1 MVAVETNGIGE
12 FGQPRE
18 RFSAGPLPGRSC
30 DDVTDKD
37 SIPSRAKPRRSFWS
51 RIARLIVWLRFPI
64 LLAWIAG
71 TALATAHLPSAFE
84 SESGELGSL
93 LPRSSTALEVES
105 KAIETFGTPLLSRT
119 IVIAHQPGGFSPD
132 RITAAGRYIATTDRQ
147 EGPGA
152 IRAVPLL
159 DAPGLLAAHRTATT
173 LVVYLYIRPS
183 LGESESQD
191 TAERF
196 ASGLKRATGAAAT
209 EVTGALPATRAET
222 SVTDTYIVWVEL
234 ATVLLVIGILAF
246 YFRSVGVPLLGMASV
261 GIAYLCADRVLGWVA
276 QRFGITIPQ
285 EADPVIVG
293 LIFGVLTDYLVFFVS
308 GYRQRLEEGSDSL
321 PAVIAV
327 TGELL
332 PVIFTAALM
341 IAGATLTLLISGMSF
356 LAAFGPAMAVAV
368 VVAAAVAMTLVPAA
382 LAIFGRALLW
392 PHRPVAADDDRADGA
407 AAGAGARGALIGAA
421 VRFPVLVAILCVLV
435 LGAAATGIGELAL
448 GNPVIRGLP
457 ESTSARRGYELA
469 ATGLGPGVLGPT
481 MVVLEEEGIAAKE
494 GELGRFESSLS
505 EQDGVAGVLGPGA
518 QRLPGGSGVL
528 LAPSGN
534 AARMVLVLDG
544 DPDGA
549 RSSAALSNLEED
561 LPALL
566 ERSDLGGAT
575 VGVTGDT
582 TIATELTE
590 DTWSAFARVAPAAL
604 AVLLLLLW
612 ALLRSRTAPLYL
624 VGVSVLVVA
633 AALGLTVYVFQDL
646 LGYGQLAFFVPVASA
661 ILLLALGADYNV
673 FLVNRIWREADQT
686 ALKPAIRTAGSQ
698 AGRAITVAGVI
709 LALSFGAVA
718 LIPIQSFREIAFA
731 MCVGLLLDTLIAR
744 TLLIPALV
752 SHFGRGEAEEK
763 VGTEDAVGGASA

>member
-1 MVAVETNGIGE
+1 VG
-12 FGQPRE
+12 
-18 RFSAGPLPGRSC
+18 
-30 DDVTDKD
+30 DVTDKG
-37 SIPSRAKPRRSFWS
+37 SLPSEQKPKRSFWS
-51 RIARLIVWLRFPI
+51 LTARAIIWLRFPI
-64 LLAWIAG
+64 LVAWIVGAV
-71 TALATAHLPSAFE
+71 LATTHLPSAFE

-93 LPRSSTALEVES
+93 LPRSSAALEVER
-105 KAIETFGTPLLSRT
+105 KAIKTFGTPLLSRT
-119 IVIAHQPGGFSPD
+119 IVIAHQPGGFSA
-132 RITAAGRYIATTDRQ
+132 RAIAAATQYVASTDRQ
-147 EGPGA
+147 EGSKA
-152 IRAVPLL
+152 IRAVPLI

-183 LGESESQD
+183 LSESASQD

-196 ASGLKRATGAAAT
+196 AADLKRVTGAGAAQ
-209 EVTGALPATRAET
+209 VTGALPATRAE
-222 SVTDTYIVWVEL
+222 SAVTNTYIVWVEL
-234 ATVLLVIGILAF
+234 ATVLLVVGILAF
-246 YFRSVGVPLLGMASV
+246 YFRSAGVPLLGMASV
-261 GIAYLCADRVLGWVA
+261 GLAYLCADRVLGWVA

-293 LIFGVLTDYLVFFVS
+293 LIFGVLTDYLVFFVA
-308 GYRQRLEEGSDSL
+308 GYRQRLQEGTDSL
-321 PAVIAV
+321 TAVIEV

-392 PHRPVAADDDRADGA
+392 PHQPVGEDTDRPDRAATGS
-407 AAGAGARGALIGAA
+407 GARGALIGAA
-421 VRFPVLVAILCVLV
+421 VRFPALVAVLCLLV
-435 LGAAATGIGELAL
+435 LGAAATGLGKLAL

-457 ESTSARRGYELA
+457 ESTSVRQGYDLA
-469 ATGLGPGVLGPT
+469 AAGLGPGVLGPT
-481 MVVLEEEGIAAKE
+481 MLVIEGEGIAE
-494 GELGRFESSLS
+494 RRGELAALETSLS
-505 EQDGVAGVLGPGA
+505 EQDGVAGVLGPGT
-518 QRLPGGSGVL
+518 QPLPDGSGVL
-528 LAPSGN
+528 LAASGN
-534 AARMVLVLDG
+534 AARYALVLDG

-549 RSSAALSNLEED
+549 RASDALSNLEEH
-561 LPALL
+561 LPVLL
-566 ERSDLGGAT
+566 KRSGLGEARAS
-575 VGVTGDT
+575 VTGDT

-590 DTWSAFARVAPAAL
+590 DTWSAFERVAPAAL

-612 ALLRSRTAPLYL
+612 VLLRSRSAPLYL

-646 LGYGQLAFFVPVASA
+646 LGYGELAFFVPVASA

-673 FLVNRIWREADQT
+673 FLINRIWREADHT

-698 AGRAITVAGVI
+698 AGRAITVAGII
-709 LALSFGAVA
+709 LAFSFAAVA

-731 MCVGLLLDTLIAR
+731 MCAGLLLDTLIAR

-752 SHFGRGEAEEK
+752 SLFGRGEADDGVAAEEK
-763 VGTEDAVGGASA
+763 VVEAKA